1 MRKKIMY
8 AALGAVLV
16 WTLGGCQKA
25 PEVKEEQNST
35 AQPQTEVLTEP
46 ESVETVSYT
55 HLTLPTKLEV

>member
-25 PEVKEEQNST
+25 PEVKEERKENNHYMAESH
-35 AQPQTEVLTEP
+35 ARGRKEGLGRICGSEV
-46 ESVETVSYT
+46 
-55 HLTLPTKLEV
+55 